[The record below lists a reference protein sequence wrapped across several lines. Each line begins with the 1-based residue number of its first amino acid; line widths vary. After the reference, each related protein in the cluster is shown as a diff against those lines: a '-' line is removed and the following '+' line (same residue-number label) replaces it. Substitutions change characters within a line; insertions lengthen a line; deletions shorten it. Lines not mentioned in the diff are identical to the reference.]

1 MLGNWIKCSGKN
13 FKRAWIMYMYIV
25 SMFTFQTSQVQIQQQ
40 IVIQPSYPKSMKNK
54 SIMCKPFL
62 QTKATSC
69 KPHTQTLGIQTG
81 STNSLILDCRL
92 CLHIHCNCLISMSRD
107 TQKQTSRLHP
117 RNSNRYNKQF
127 DTWMQSWY
135 YSVNTSHS
143 F

>member
-1 MLGNWIKCSGKN
+1 MIVICEAIYIQEETIWSDVLGNWIKCSGKN
-13 FKRAWIMYMYIV
+13 FKLAWIMYMYIV

-81 STNSLILDCRL
+81 STNSLILDCRV
-92 CLHIHCNCLISMSRD
+92 CLKRENCGVNITHSLQLSYFYV
-107 TQKQTSRLHP
+107 K
-117 RNSNRYNKQF
+117 RYTKANLSP
-127 DTWMQSWY
+127 TP
-135 YSVNTSHS
+135 
-143 F
+143 

>member
-1 MLGNWIKCSGKN
+1 
-13 FKRAWIMYMYIV
+13 MYMYII

-92 CLHIHCNCLISMSRD
+92 CLKRENYAFIAIVLFLCQEIHKSKPLAYTLGI
-107 TQKQTSRLHP
+107 QTGTT
-117 RNSNRYNKQF
+117 NSLTLECSLGIIQ
-127 DTWMQSWY
+127 
-135 YSVNTSHS
+135 
-143 F
+143 

>member
-1 MLGNWIKCSGKN
+1 
-13 FKRAWIMYMYIV
+13 MYMYIV

-92 CLHIHCNCLISMSRD
+92 CLKRENCGVNITHSLHCLISMSRD

-127 DTWMQSWY
+127 DT
-135 YSVNTSHS
+135 
-143 F
+143 